1 MAIFMIGTQRSGS
14 NLLRLMVNQLPSV
27 AAPHPPHILVRMM
40 PLVEAG
46 AYGGLRDAESLLN
59 LTEDVCR
66 LVELNPIPW
75 KDVKLDRHAVIANCR
90 APTLLGIMEAVYD
103 ELARA
108 WGADDWCCKSMA
120 NIHYLPEIE
129 THFDEP
135 RYIYLY
141 RDGRDVALS
150 FKNAIVG
157 EKHVYHI
164 AREWARTQRLALA
177 LEPNVP
183 GDRFFKV
190 GYEQILEYPEKTMK
204 KLCRFLG
211 REYDSGMLD
220 FFESGEAKSAASTS
234 NLWGN
239 VSRPIMKSNYGK
251 FLTQSSPEESRI
263 FESVAGDVLDKLGYR
278 RYYIE
283 PGEEIRFTSAHL
295 AEFDEE
301 NARMKKEVLM
311 GVDSS
316 DRERR
321 DRQQG
326 FIESIFSR
334 VENSK
339 FTEKY
344 NRH

>member
-46 AYGGLRDAESLLN
+46 AYGELRDAESLLA
-59 LTEDVCR
+59 LAEDVCK

-75 KDVKLDRHAVIANCR
+75 QGVELDRKSVIANCR

-108 WGADDWCCKSMA
+108 WGAEDWCCKSMA

-129 THFDEP
+129 THFEEP
-135 RYIYLY
+135 KYIYLY

-150 FKNAIVG
+150 FKKAIVG

-183 GDRFFKV
+183 GNRFFKV
-190 GYEQILEYPEKTMK
+190 GYEQILEEPEKTMQ
-204 KLCRFLG
+204 KLCQFLG
-211 REYDSGMLD
+211 REYDAGMLD
-220 FFESGEAKSAASTS
+220 FFESGEARSAASTS
-234 NLWGN
+234 DLWGN

-251 FLTQSSPEESRI
+251 FLTQSSPDEIRI

-278 RYYIE
+278 RYYVE
-283 PGEEIRFTSAHL
+283 PGGEVRFTSAHL

-301 NARMKKEVLM
+301 NARMKEEILM
-311 GVDSS
+311 GADTS

-326 FIESIFSR
+326 FIESILSR
-334 VENSK
+334 AGNNGLS
-339 FTEKY
+339 EKY
-344 NRH
+344 RRH